1 MVVVSRKRVIGL
13 ALVLAAITAPVAQAQ
28 AQDSTV
34 SGGPSFSHIVGPPT
48 LRINPRPLYRRC
60 SSWYV
65 VQYRPSGQVLFPE
78 KHCWWVRG

>member
-1 MVVVSRKRVIGL
+1 MSPESCIRIFAL
-13 ALVLAAITAPVAQAQ
+13 ALVLAGGVASSAQ

-34 SGGPSFSHIVGPPT
+34 SGSSPSFSHIVGPPT
-48 LRINPRPLYRRC
+48 LQINPRPLYRRC

>member
-28 AQDSTV
+28 DSTV
-34 SGGPSFSHIVGPPT
+34 SGGPSFSHIVGPPSV
-48 LRINPRPLYRRC
+48 RINPRPLYRRC

-65 VQYRPSGQVLFPE
+65 VQNRPSGQVLFPE

>member
-1 MVVVSRKRVIGL
+1 MSVTSRTGIISL
-13 ALVLAAITAPVAQAQ
+13 ALVLAAGAVPAAR
-28 AQDSTV
+28 AQDSSI
-34 SGGPSFSHIVGPPT
+34 SGSSPSFSHIVGPPT

-65 VQYRPSGQVLFPE
+65 VQNRPSGQVLFPE

>member
-1 MVVVSRKRVIGL
+1 MVVVSRISVFGL
-13 ALVLAAITAPVAQAQ
+13 VFVLVASAAPLAQ

-34 SGGPSFSHIVGPPT
+34 GGGPSFSHIVGPPNI
-48 LRINPRPLYRRC
+48 RINPRPLYRRC

-65 VQYRPSGQVLFPE
+65 VQNRPSGQVLFPE

>member
-13 ALVLAAITAPVAQAQ
+13 ALVLAAITAPVAQ

-65 VQYRPSGQVLFPE
+65 VQYRRSGQVLFPE

>member
-1 MVVVSRKRVIGL
+1 MAAVSRIRVFAL
-13 ALVLAAITAPVAQAQ
+13 ALVLAAIATPVAQ

-34 SGGPSFSHIVGPPT
+34 SGGPSFSHIVGPPGV
-48 LRINPRPLYRRC
+48 RINPRPLYRRC

>member
-1 MVVVSRKRVIGL
+1 MVVVSRKRVTGL
-13 ALVLAAITAPVAQAQ
+13 ALVLAAITAPVAQ

-34 SGGPSFSHIVGPPT
+34 SGGPSFSHIVGPPSV
-48 LRINPRPLYRRC
+48 RINPRLLYRRC